1 MGFQLK
7 LSETS
12 ALIQIRSN
20 ETFKTYIRW
29 RVILFK
35 KNLRWD
41 KLLLVE
47 WLFLGRNQIL
57 ESFAVKY
64 R

>member
-47 WLFLGRNQIL
+47 LLFLGRNQIL

>member
-35 KNLRWD
+35 KNLRGD
-41 KLLLVE
+41 KLLLEE

>member
-20 ETFKTYIRW
+20 ETFKTYIKW
-29 RVILFK
+29 GVILFK